1 MVSPGSVGRL
11 GIAGR
16 LGASRKTPPHP
27 ASSNVPPRTSPAE
40 YRRIAE
46 TTSAINSTIL
56 AGSKNLAGIPM
67 DRVTADNGKG
77 KAGSFS
83 RRRHDDER
91 CIMVF
96 RSLKNLLWPR
106 QPGPLFHAVNGLAR
120 SPELFTRFG
129 LSDTPNG
136 RFEALSLVLSLV
148 VHHLDRHGESG
159 RTAAQTLL
167 DEAFSALD
175 HGLRELGTG
184 DLSVPKKIRRLAEGH
199 LGRARSYEAGLAA
212 AHSGDLAPLADALA
226 RNAQGLPPGAPVSL
240 ALAGWVVALDARLA
254 GLAPADL
261 LAGRFDGPVQL
272 P

>member
-1 MVSPGSVGRL
+1 
-11 GIAGR
+11 
-16 LGASRKTPPHP
+16 
-27 ASSNVPPRTSPAE
+27 
-40 YRRIAE
+40 
-46 TTSAINSTIL
+46 
-56 AGSKNLAGIPM
+56 M

-83 RRRHDDER
+83 RRCHDDGR

-106 QPGPLFHAVNGLAR
+106 QPGPLFRAVNGLAR

-184 DLSVPKKIRRLAEGH
+184 DLSVPKKIRRLAEGY
-199 LGRARSYEAGLAA
+199 LGRARSYEAGLVAA
-212 AHSGDLAPLADALA
+212 RTGDWAPLAGALA
-226 RNAQGLPPGAPVSL
+226 RNALAAPADPAVAF
-240 ALAGWVVALDARLA
+240 ALANWVGALDGRLA
-254 GLAPADL
+254 GLALPDL
-261 LAGRFDGPVQL
+261 LAGRFDGPVHL